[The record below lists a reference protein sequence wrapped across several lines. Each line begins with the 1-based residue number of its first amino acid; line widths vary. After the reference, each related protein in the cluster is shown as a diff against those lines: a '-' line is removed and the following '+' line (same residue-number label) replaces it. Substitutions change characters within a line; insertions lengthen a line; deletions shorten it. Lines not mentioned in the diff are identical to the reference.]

1 MTRRYRS
8 RLLNFAAHSP
18 RSRRDRKF
26 RSARLERAARVRDQ
40 PDPAAAHALW
50 REGRDRMMR
59 SHPQSP
65 LRAADPIRA
74 RGVPYG
80 PYDPALRWIARVEPV
95 SRPRRL
101 AIDTGPDGVTR
112 LEQAGWVTLADPVR
126 QRVALWWLDQYG
138 GGLFL
143 PLRDAT
149 AGTTSYGGGRFLL
162 DTAKGADLGSA
173 GRSLVIDLNF
183 LYHPS
188 CRYDSRWTCPL
199 APDDNVIDLPHPGR
213 GAASPAMSPGRRPC
227 VQDAGIPCPRL
238 LARTW
243 RPGVTLGERTQ
254 DRAALTAARPPRRVG
269 VEQCR

>member
-1 MTRRYRS
+1 MNPAAVLQLADWRRQT
-8 RLLNFAAHSP
+8 AA
-18 RSRRDRKF
+18 
-26 RSARLERAARVRDQ
+26 LYARVREQ

-50 REGRDRMMR
+50 REGRDQMMR

-65 LRAADPIRA
+65 LPAADPIRA

-80 PYDPALRWIARVEPV
+80 PYDPALRW
-95 SRPRRL
+95 
-101 AIDTGPDGVTR
+101 
-112 LEQAGWVTLADPVR
+112 
-126 QRVALWWLDQYG
+126 LDQYS

-188 CRYDSRWTCPL
+188 CRYDSRWACPL
-199 APDDNVIDLPHPGR
+199 APDDNVIDLP
-213 GAASPAMSPGRRPC
+213 
-227 VQDAGIPCPRL
+227 I
-238 LARTW
+238 LA
-243 RPGVTLGERTQ
+243 GER
-254 DRAALTAARPPRRVG
+254 LGPL
-269 VEQCR
+269 

>member
-1 MTRRYRS
+1 M
-8 RLLNFAAHSP
+8 
-18 RSRRDRKF
+18 
-26 RSARLERAARVRDQ
+26 V
-40 PDPAAAHALW
+40 DPALKRLYLGGGVRAVA
-50 REGRDRMMR
+50 R
-59 SHPQSP
+59 HPPVPQGTGDDDVGDQDV
-65 LRAADPIRA
+65 LADPIRA
-74 RGVPYG
+74 HGVPYW
-80 PYDPALRWIARVEPV
+80 PYDPALRWTVRVEPV

-149 AGTTSYGGGRFLL
+149 AGTASYGGGRFLL

-173 GRSLVIDLNF
+173 GRSLAIDLNF

-199 APDDNVIDLPHPGR
+199 APDDNTIDLPI
-213 GAASPAMSPGRRPC
+213 PA
-227 VQDAGIPCPRL
+227 
-238 LARTW
+238 
-243 RPGVTLGERTQ
+243 GERL
-254 DRAALTAARPPRRVG
+254 APL
-269 VEQCR
+269 